1 MDRIKKFL
9 SQRKEEANLREL
21 QPVEAR
27 QKGNIFRQQV
37 RLIDFSS
44 NDYLGLARHPRLV
57 QAAKQA
63 LKKHGV
69 GAGASRLLSG
79 DYLLH
84 HELEEAVAAF
94 KRKESALVF
103 NTGYQANLGIIQAF
117 AGKDDV
123 IFSDALCHA
132 SQIDG
137 VILSRAAKFPFQH
150 NDMEHLEDL
159 LKKERHKFDRAL
171 ILTESV
177 FSMDGDLAPL
187 QELTDLKERYNC
199 ILMVDEAHAT
209 GVFGNEGRGRVD
221 ALNLNDRVDL
231 VMGTFSKALGGF
243 GAYLACSRDVTD
255 YLINVARSFIYSTA
269 LPPVIIASNLA
280 ALDVLKEEPW
290 RGTKLLARAEK
301 FRQAV
306 SKAGWLVKGESQI
319 VPVMVGESKLAIA
332 LAKELRSK
340 GFYVLPIRPP
350 SVPEGTARFRF
361 SLCYDHARK
370 DLNGLV
376 AALKE
381 LKNNPET
388 GK

>member
-1 MDRIKKFL
+1 MDRIKKYL
-9 SQRKEEANLREL
+9 SQRKEEANLRGL

-27 QKGNIFRQQV
+27 KKGSIFQQQV

-44 NDYLGLARHPRLV
+44 NDYLGLSRHPRLV

-79 DYLLH
+79 DYRLH
-84 HELEEAVAAF
+84 HELEKAVASF

-103 NTGYQANLGIIQAF
+103 NSGYQANLGIISSF
-117 AGKDDV
+117 AGKGDAV
-123 IFSDALCHA
+123 FSDVLCHA

-137 VILSRAAKFPFQH
+137 IILSRAAKFPFQH
-150 NDMEHLEDL
+150 NDMEHLEEL
-159 LKKERHKFDRAL
+159 LKKERPKFDRAL

-187 QELTDLKERYNC
+187 RELTELKERYNC
-199 ILMVDEAHAT
+199 LLMVDEAHAT

-243 GAYLACSRDVTD
+243 GAYLACSQNVTD
-255 YLINVARSFIYSTA
+255 YLINRARSFIYSTA
-269 LPPVIIASNLA
+269 LPPAVIAANLA

-290 RGTKLLARAEK
+290 RGSKLLARAEK

-306 SKAGWLVKGESQI
+306 SKAGWLVKGKSQI
-319 VPVMVGESKLAIA
+319 VPVMVGESKVAIA

-361 SLCYDHARK
+361 SLCYDHTWK
-370 DLNGLV
+370 DLNALV

>member
-1 MDRIKKFL
+1 MDRIKKYL
-9 SQRKEEANLREL
+9 SQRREEGNLREL

-27 QKGNIFRQQV
+27 KKGSIFQQQV

-44 NDYLGLARHPRLV
+44 NDYLGLSRHPRLV

-79 DYLLH
+79 DYRLH
-84 HELEEAVAAF
+84 HELEEAVASF

-103 NTGYQANLGIIQAF
+103 NSGYQANLGIISSF
-117 AGKDDV
+117 AGKGDAV
-123 IFSDALCHA
+123 FSDVLCHA

-137 VILSRAAKFPFQH
+137 IILSRAAKFPFQH
-150 NDMEHLEDL
+150 NDMDHLEEL
-159 LKKERHKFDRAL
+159 LKKERPKFDRAL

-187 QELTDLKERYNC
+187 RELAELKERYNC
-199 ILMVDEAHAT
+199 LLMVDEAHAT

-243 GAYLACSRDVTD
+243 GAYLACSRHVTD
-255 YLINVARSFIYSTA
+255 YLINKARSFIYSTA
-269 LPPVIIASNLA
+269 LPPAVIAANQA
-280 ALDVLKEEPW
+280 ALDVLTEEPW
-290 RGTKLLARAEK
+290 RGPKLLSRAEK
-301 FRQAV
+301 FRQ
-306 SKAGWLVKGESQI
+306 SLNKAGWPVKGDSQI
-319 VPVMVGESKLAIA
+319 IPVMVGESKAALA
-332 LAKELRSK
+332 LAKGLRSK

-361 SLCYDHARK
+361 SLCYDHTRK
-370 DLNGLV
+370 DLNALA

-381 LKNNPET
+381 LKNNPEAL
-388 GK
+388 G

>member
-1 MDRIKKFL
+1 MDRIKKYL
-9 SQRKEEANLREL
+9 SRRRVEGNLREL
-21 QPVEAR
+21 QPVETR
-27 QKGNIFRQQV
+27 EQGNIFRQQT
-37 RLIDFSS
+37 RLVDFSS
-44 NDYLGLARHPRLV
+44 NDYLGLSRHPRLV
-57 QAAKQA
+57 RAARQA

-79 DYLLH
+79 NYQLH
-84 HELEEAVAAF
+84 HELEKAVAVF

-117 AGKDDV
+117 AEKEDV
-123 IFSDALCHA
+123 IFSDAFCHA

-137 VILSRAAKFPFQH
+137 VILSRAAKFPFRH
-150 NDMEHLEDL
+150 NDIEHLTEL

-187 QELTDLKERYNC
+187 RELTDLKERYNC
-199 ILMVDEAHAT
+199 LLMVDEAHAT

-221 ALNLNDRVDL
+221 ALNLNDRIDL

-243 GAYLACSRDVTD
+243 GAYLACSRNVTD
-255 YLINVARSFIYSTA
+255 YLINRARSFIYSTA
-269 LPPVIIASNLA
+269 LPPAIIAANLA

-290 RGTKLLARAEK
+290 RGPKLLARAEK

-306 SKAGWLVKGESQI
+306 SKAGWSVKGESQI
-319 VPVMVGESKLAIA
+319 VPVMVGESKNALA

-361 SLCYDHARK
+361 SLCYNHAQK
-370 DLNGLV
+370 DLNALAV
-376 AALKE
+376 ALKE
-381 LKNNPET
+381 LKNIPEIS
-388 GK
+388 K

>member
-1 MDRIKKFL
+1 MDRIKKYL
-9 SQRKEEANLREL
+9 SQRREEGNLREL

-27 QKGNIFRQQV
+27 EGGKIFRQKT

-44 NDYLGLARHPRLV
+44 NDYLGLSHHPRLIR
-57 QAAKQA
+57 AAKQA

-79 DYLLH
+79 DYRLH
-84 HELEEAVAAF
+84 HELEEAVASF
-94 KRKESALVF
+94 KRKESALIF
-103 NTGYQANLGIIQAF
+103 NSGYQANLGIISAF
-117 AGKDDV
+117 VGKGDA

-137 VILSRAAKFPFQH
+137 AILSRATKFPFRH
-150 NDMEHLEDL
+150 NDIGHLEEL
-159 LKKERHKFDRAL
+159 LKKERSRFDRAL

-187 QELTDLKERYNC
+187 RELADLKERYNC
-199 ILMVDEAHAT
+199 LLMVDEAHAT
-209 GVFGNEGRGRVD
+209 GVFGNEGHGRVD
-221 ALNLNDRVDL
+221 ALNLNDRIDL

-243 GAYLACSRDVTD
+243 GAYLACSRNVTD
-255 YLINVARSFIYSTA
+255 YLINKARSFIYSTA
-269 LPPVIIASNLA
+269 LPPAIIAANLA
-280 ALDVLKEEPW
+280 AFDVLRGEPW
-290 RGTKLLARAEK
+290 RGSKLLARAEK

-306 SKAGWLVKGESQI
+306 SKAGWPVKGGSQI
-319 VPVMVGESKLAIA
+319 VPVMVGESKIA
-332 LAKELRSK
+332 LALADALRAK

-361 SLCYDHARK
+361 SLCYDHAQK
-370 DLNGLV
+370 DLNALA

>member
-9 SQRKEEANLREL
+9 SRRKEEANLREL

-44 NDYLGLARHPRLV
+44 NDYLGLARHQRLV

-103 NTGYQANLGIIQAF
+103 NSGYQANLGIISAF
-117 AGKDDV
+117 AGKGDA
-123 IFSDALCHA
+123 IFSDVLCHA

-137 VILSRAAKFPFQH
+137 AILSRATKFLFQH
-150 NDMEHLEDL
+150 NDLAHLEEL
-159 LKKERHKFDRAL
+159 LKTERSRFDRAL

-209 GVFGNEGRGRVD
+209 GVFGHEGRGRVD

-269 LPPVIIASNLA
+269 LPPVIIASNLT

-290 RGTKLLARAEK
+290 RGKMLLARAEK

-319 VPVMVGESKLAIA
+319 VPVMVGDSKVAIA

-361 SLCYDHARK
+361 SLCYDHAQK
-370 DLNGLV
+370 DLNALV
-376 AALKE
+376 VALKK